1 MKLADLLI
9 QFSVANAEAVKTA
22 VRGIEDQLRELQSS
36 VNALG
41 TLVADKF
48 NDMVTAAKTTTAA
61 LAPLT
66 TAFQGLANLINSGLK
81 LATGTIGGLVTA
93 GLAASA
99 MGASLAFQME
109 RLSLA
114 VAGVFGPEIQKVI
127 GLVAQFTDWLN
138 SLSDAQKQSLAY
150 WIEGAAAAL
159 AVATI
164 FPKVIA
170 ATQAVIASVQAL
182 TVAIRSGLSATGIG
196 ALLPLLGLL
205 LEGLTLL
212 FVGTETGRGVLASLW
227 EAFKPIADVV
237 LAIGKAIGDIL
248 APVFSV
254 LGDLLQGLMAILE
267 PFIKLLA
274 FLAKV
279 IINTV
284 LLPFKL
290 LAEAIKFISEGVKS
304 LLGIEPK
311 EKKKSRRGSLA
322 RRVGGLTGVGEIYNQ
337 VQQAAIQVSFGK
349 TGTDRQIELSERQ
362 LAEQQKTNQIL
373 DSSPPVVKKGS

>member
-1 MKLADLLI
+1 MRKSSSGPSAGGRFLQPRNCKRPGVGNMKLADLLI

-66 TAFQGLANLINSGLK
+66 TAFQGLAN
-81 LATGTIGGLVTA
+81 
-93 GLAASA
+93 
-99 MGASLAFQME
+99 QME

-164 FPKVIA
+164 FP
-170 ATQAVIASVQAL
+170 
-182 TVAIRSGLSATGIG
+182 
-196 ALLPLLGLL
+196 
-205 LEGLTLL
+205 
-212 FVGTETGRGVLASLW
+212 
-227 EAFKPIADVV
+227 
-237 LAIGKAIGDIL
+237 
-248 APVFSV
+248 
-254 LGDLLQGLMAILE
+254 
-267 PFIKLLA
+267 
-274 FLAKV
+274 
-279 IINTV
+279 
-284 LLPFKL
+284 
-290 LAEAIKFISEGVKS
+290 
-304 LLGIEPK
+304 
-311 EKKKSRRGSLA
+311 
-322 RRVGGLTGVGEIYNQ
+322 
-337 VQQAAIQVSFGK
+337 
-349 TGTDRQIELSERQ
+349 
-362 LAEQQKTNQIL
+362 
-373 DSSPPVVKKGS
+373 